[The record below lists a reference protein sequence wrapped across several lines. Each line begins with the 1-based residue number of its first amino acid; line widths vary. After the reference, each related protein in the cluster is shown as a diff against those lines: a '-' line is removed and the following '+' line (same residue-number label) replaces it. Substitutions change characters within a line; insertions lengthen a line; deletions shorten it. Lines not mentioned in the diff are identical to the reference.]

1 MSDAEPATR
10 RHETPNAVMHTYASR
25 GLNGTDLALW
35 RVEMAPGS
43 AGPVHSVDV
52 EQVLVLLQ
60 GELQLELDGDT
71 TELGPD
77 AAKVLPARAER
88 QLINR
93 SVAPAVAM
101 VCSHSGARASTALR
115 ADVSIPWAE

>member
-1 MSDAEPATR
+1 MS
-10 RHETPNAVMHTYASR
+10 
-25 GLNGTDLALW
+25 
-35 RVEMAPGS
+35 
-43 AGPVHSVDV
+43 
-52 EQVLVLLQ
+52 
-60 GELQLELDGDT
+60 LDGTT

-77 AAKVLPARAER
+77 ASTVLPAGVER

-93 SVAPAVAM
+93 SVTPAVAM